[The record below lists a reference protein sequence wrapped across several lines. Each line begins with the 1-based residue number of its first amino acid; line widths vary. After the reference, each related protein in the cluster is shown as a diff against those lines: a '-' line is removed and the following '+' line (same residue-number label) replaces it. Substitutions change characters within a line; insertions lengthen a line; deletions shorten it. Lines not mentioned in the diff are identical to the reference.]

1 MSLAR
6 VVVTAQSNGALEM
19 LQRRVGGI
27 LKGLAHVSKIYPD
40 QYQIGKVNPDLVV
53 AYAKGLRVEEIKS
66 WYPGKPFIAVELVIH
81 STGIRSIK
89 QIDEDK
95 IIGIVA
101 KHRRCA
107 NYFLEE
113 ITKSISLNN
122 RLVTGCFDDV
132 NKSISAD
139 VYLISGE
146 MEEDT
151 KNRALRVIPSHK
163 LVMVSRTISPYSA
176 AELINVTYEINR
188 EKKERGFVGYRRA
201 VEA

>member
-27 LKGLAHVSKIYPD
+27 LKGLALVSKTYPEN
-40 QYQIGKVNPDLVV
+40 IGKSNPDLVV
-53 AYAKGLRVEEIKS
+53 AYAKGLRVEEVKS
-66 WYPGKPFIAVELVIH
+66 WHPGKRFIAVELVIH
-81 STGIRSIK
+81 SAGIRAIK
-89 QIDEDK
+89 QIEEDK

-122 RLVTGCFDDV
+122 RLTTGSFDDV
-132 NKSISAD
+132 NQSVLAD
-139 VYLISGE
+139 VYLVSGE

-151 KNRALRVIPSHK
+151 KNKALRVIPSNK

-188 EKKERGFVGYRRA
+188 EKKEKGFDRYRQV